1 MRPARLINNYKFQY
15 WFAFL
20 QAFPTLMI
28 VTNLSFIVFIRLY
41 FSFRKLERFKISSIY
56 QIIAILFGIGAIL
69 STADANEI
77 KRSLAVLPNF
87 LYWSLLI
94 ILFYNYRN
102 IINFKITRE
111 AIYKGLITLNIYYW
125 LVEKTLRIATPFNKF
140 VLENGYA
147 ILMICFVP
155 TALKYVLVEKGKNK
169 AYMFA
174 LVAIILGFI
183 SGSRAGV
190 VLIAGG
196 ALLTLFGENLSL
208 NKVIQMVLIG
218 AAGYLFI
225 FQTEIASDFLFNTSP
240 DVHELVYNSDQVFEE
255 DPSVLIRKAMVE
267 KGLILFEKEPF
278 TGLGLNNWPEYEVTF
293 RGDFVGAERIFK
305 KLRLEKFSAHNSY
318 IAFLGEGGLFVFV
331 PFVLLLVFTILRLL
345 FKLEKLDQYQQP
357 ILWSLI
363 MMSIHIYFI
372 SAMLNSFT
380 WYLIALGVAAGN
392 KNTP

>member
-1 MRPARLINNYKFQY
+1 MQY

-20 QAFPTLMI
+20 QAFPILML
-28 VTNLSFIVFIRLY
+28 VVNLSFFVFFRLFY
-41 FSFRKLERFKISSIY
+41 SFRKIGGFRISSIF
-56 QIIAILFGIGAIL
+56 QILAICFGIGAIL
-69 STADANEI
+69 STADANDMS
-77 KRSLAVLPNF
+77 RSLTVLPNF
-87 LYWSLLI
+87 LYWALLI

-111 AIYKGLITLNIYYW
+111 AIFRGLVLLNVYYW
-125 LVEKTLRIATPFNKF
+125 LIERTLRIATPFNKF

-169 AYMFA
+169 AYLFA
-174 LVAIILGFI
+174 IAAIVLGFI
-183 SGSRAGV
+183 SGSRAGA

-196 ALLTLFGENLSL
+196 SLLTLFGENLSL
-208 NKVIQMVLIG
+208 SRVFQMTIIG
-218 AAGYLFI
+218 TLGYLFI
-225 FQTEIASDFLFNTSP
+225 FKTDIASDILFSVNP
-240 DVHELVYNSDQVFEE
+240 DVHVLVYSSDQVFEE
-255 DPSVLIRKAMVE
+255 DQSVLIRKAMVE
-267 KGLILFEKEPF
+267 KGLILFEKEPY
-278 TGLGLNNWPEYEVTF
+278 TGLGLNNWPEYVVEF
-293 RGDFVGAERIFK
+293 RGDFVGADRIIYK
-305 KLRLEKFSAHNSY
+305 SRLEKYSAHNSY

-331 PFVLLLVFTILRLL
+331 PFVLLLAFTILRLL

-392 KNTP
+392 KNTT